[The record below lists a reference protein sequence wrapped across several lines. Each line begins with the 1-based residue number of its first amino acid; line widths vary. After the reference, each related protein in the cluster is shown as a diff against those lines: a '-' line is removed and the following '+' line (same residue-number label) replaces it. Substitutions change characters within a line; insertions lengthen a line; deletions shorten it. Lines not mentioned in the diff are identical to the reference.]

1 MLFYIL
7 FFGLY
12 LLITD
17 FLTNFEPLRELRRN
31 SLHNTFLYLLGYSVT
46 SGVVPPA
53 LIIILG

>member
-17 FLTNFEPLRELRRN
+17 FLTNFEPLGELRRN

-46 SGVVPPA
+46 SGVVPRA